1 MVELRK
7 GFVRVV
13 LSGRPFQVPAEHAK
27 GFLNKD
33 KLVYEATIAKVALKD
48 ETLPR
53 LHRAV
58 IEERLIKLMGKIIR
72 LNRKLP
78 SVAFPL

>member
-1 MVELRK
+1 MVELRN

-27 GFLNKD
+27 SFLTKD
-33 KLVYEATIAKVALKD
+33 KLVYEATIAKAALKD

-58 IEERLIKLMGKIIR
+58 IEERLTKLMGKIIR

-78 SVAFPL
+78 SLAFPL

>member
-1 MVELRK
+1 MVELRN

-27 GFLNKD
+27 SFLKKD
-33 KLVYEATIAKVALKD
+33 KLVYEATVAKMALKD

-53 LHRAV
+53 LHRSV
-58 IEERLIKLMGKIIR
+58 IEGRLTKLMGKIIR
-72 LNRKLP
+72 LNRRIP
-78 SVAFPL
+78 PCAFPL